1 MGENREYITYPDEKG
16 SINISEEVIAVIAA
30 NAAVEVEGVASLSAS
45 LGKDLAELLGKKNI
59 SKGVKI
65 SVSEEAVTADIFV
78 MVRLVYA
85 VNEVGMKVQQR
96 VLSAIQDMTG
106 FAIEAVNVHICGISF
121 EKDK

>member
-78 MVRLVYA
+78 MVRLGYA

>member
-78 MVRLVYA
+78 MVRLGYA
-85 VNEVGMKVQQR
+85 VNEVGMKVQQL